1 MPVLAGKPVR
11 ARDLARLRPSLSK
24 AENDRTS
31 GSPAFRR
38 TGSNRLTKLEQDVAD
53 VVTKAFDAITLAD
66 ARQFAARALPTEWQA
81 RFEQRMEALPILLQ
95 RQAVQSGSR
104 GYESGAAA
112 LIRSPDPSVQ
122 LRATAVMKVV
132 EVIAVEP
139 GLTGRAA
146 SRRLAFD
153 SVHPAYTAYAQARTV
168 ELVGY
173 FQAEAI
179 TAIGDA
185 VGTAYSQGITWR
197 GTAQTI
203 EEILG
208 LGKAGEFATREA
220 YMARGL
226 TPDWAQAVDR
236 RMKQTMEAAGKAG
249 LSPTKAYD
257 RAVTAGDRYA
267 DKLRKARGRM
277 IARTEIMRAA
287 NQGRKIGM
295 NQLADD
301 GLFNRATA
309 GKRWLASAID
319 VCSICLDTDGTVVG
333 WNAEFPTAGVDEPPA
348 HPNCRCE
355 WLLEPNY
362 YGKAV

>member
-1 MPVLAGKPVR
+1 MPVLAGQPVK
-11 ARDLARLRPSLSK
+11 ARDLARLRPSVVK
-24 AENDRTS
+24 AGERTA

-38 TGSNRLTKLEQDVAD
+38 TGSNRLNTLEQDVAD
-53 VVTKAFDAITLAD
+53 VVTKAFDAITMAD
-66 ARQFAARALPTEWQA
+66 ARQFAAGSLPTEWYP
-81 RFEQRMEALPILLQ
+81 RFEKRMEALTILLQ

-104 GYESGAAA
+104 GFESAAAA
-112 LIRSPDPSVQ
+112 LIESPDPSVQ
-122 LRATAVMKVV
+122 LRATAVTKAV
-132 EVIAVEP
+132 EVTAVEP
-139 GLTGRAA
+139 GATGRSA
-146 SRRLAFD
+146 SRRLAFN
-153 SVHPAYTAYAQARTV
+153 SVHPAYTAYAEVRVV

-173 FQAEAI
+173 FEAEAI

-185 VGTAYSQGITWR
+185 VATAYSQGVTWQ
-197 GTAQTI
+197 GTARTI
-203 EEILG
+203 YEVLG
-208 LGKAGEFATREA
+208 ESKAGEFVTREA

-236 RMKQTMEAAGKAG
+236 RMKQTLEAAGRGG
-249 LSPTKAYD
+249 LSPAKAYD
-257 RAVTAGDRYA
+257 RAVTVGDRYA
-267 DKLRKARGRM
+267 DKLRRARGRM

-301 GLFNRATA
+301 GLFDRATA
-309 GKRWLASAID
+309 GKRWLASAVD
-319 VCSICLDTDGTVVG
+319 VCTICIDSDGTVVG

-362 YGKAV
+362 FGRAK